1 MIYMSLELFYVIFMF
16 CF

>member
-1 MIYMSLELFYVIFMF
+1 MSLELFYVIFMF